1 MGKNKT
7 TETGRRRYVR
17 HHMYVPVELATENGP
32 IDAAAT
38 TLAVGGLFVQCEE
51 PLVPGTHLKVT
62 LTLGEEQLTIPSLVV
77 HDGDYG
83 MGVEFVDIARP
94 DLLRIRQYFRD
105 NKLNMLTP
113 DQEPPPAA

>member
-1 MGKNKT
+1 MGKRIT
-7 TETGRRRYVR
+7 TGTDKRRYVR
-17 HHMYVPVELATENGP
+17 HHTHLPVELNTENGP

-51 PLVPGTHLKVT
+51 PLVPGTQLKVT